1 MVRSLEKN
9 PSFLF
14 IQLFVGSYFEPVW
27 CCSFNRFSSVLFC
40 FVFSSFSSSRET
52 HKIAVFYVAE
62 GQEDKHSIL
71 TNTAG
76 SQAYEDFV
84 SGLGWEVRTHLYI
97 YYLSLLWI

>member
-1 MVRSLEKN
+1 MVRSLEKIHLFCSF
-9 PSFLF
+9 SFLSDHT
-14 IQLFVGSYFEPVW
+14 L
-27 CCSFNRFSSVLFC
+27 NRFGVAALIGSHLFWG
-40 FVFSSFSSSRET
+40 FFSSFSSSRET

>member
-1 MVRSLEKN
+1 MYGNCKIKHYSLRN
-9 PSFLF
+9 LFYSCCYFGPNVFL
-14 IQLFVGSYFEPVW
+14 Y
-27 CCSFNRFSSVLFC
+27 
-40 FVFSSFSSSRET
+40 FSSSRET

-84 SGLGWEVRTHLYI
+84 SGLGWEVRMD
-97 YYLSLLWI
+97 S

>member
-1 MVRSLEKN
+1 MRKKN
-9 PSFLF
+9 VF
-14 IQLFVGSYFEPVW
+14 
-27 CCSFNRFSSVLFC
+27 FSSVDIVLISIF
-40 FVFSSFSSSRET
+40 FLSFSSSRET

-84 SGLGWEVRTHLYI
+84 SGLGWEVIIESFCLIFIEATF
-97 YYLSLLWI
+97 S

>member
-1 MVRSLEKN
+1 M
-9 PSFLF
+9 PFF
-14 IQLFVGSYFEPVW
+14 IRCPV
-27 CCSFNRFSSVLFC
+27 FHPL
-40 FVFSSFSSSRET
+40 SFSSSRET

-84 SGLGWEVRTHLYI
+84 SGLGWEVRTEENVLVCQQ
-97 YYLSLLWI
+97 LSLLYNF

>member
-1 MVRSLEKN
+1 MFINIFLSL
-9 PSFLF
+9 
-14 IQLFVGSYFEPVW
+14 
-27 CCSFNRFSSVLFC
+27 
-40 FVFSSFSSSRET
+40 SSSRET

-84 SGLGWEVRTHLYI
+84 SGLGWEVIVQTNPFKSSTIFFCMFIGLNLISYN
-97 YYLSLLWI
+97 